1 MISYNE
7 IFEYIKKN
15 SSVWNVEVEVDGFST
30 YISITPLDWNLKPYE
45 RSFAI
50 CNMCGTSI
58 YNGSIVSLPVPRT
71 YIYQDD
77 LKREHILLET
87 DYEKYILNQEDL
99 VNWNETCNKIF
110 ENYKMEIRKIKS
122 RNKMHDFESDFTL

>member
-1 MISYNE
+1 
-7 IFEYIKKN
+7 
-15 SSVWNVEVEVDGFST
+15 
-30 YISITPLDWNLKPYE
+30 
-45 RSFAI
+45 
-50 CNMCGTSI
+50 MCGTTI
-58 YNGSIVSLPVPRT
+58 YNGSVNSLPVPRT

-87 DYEKYILNQEDL
+87 DYEKYILNKEDL

-122 RNKMHDFESDFTL
+122 RNKIHDFESDFTL